1 MEIPHF
7 LRGSGALGKGIAGWH
22 RADVLA
28 EVRKRGSTLA
38 AIAATKGLARQT
50 MYWAFIRPN
59 LRANRA
65 IAEFLSVPLDE
76 LWPQWFDSN
85 GKLISRE
92 ATPRPEIKRIPRG
105 SSPSRPRKRA
115 A

>member
-1 MEIPHF
+1 
-7 LRGSGALGKGIAGWH
+7 LGNSNTNGWH

-28 EVRKRGSTLA
+28 AVRKCGSNLA
-38 AIAATKGLARQT
+38 EIARTVGLSRQT

-65 IAEFLSVPLDE
+65 IAEFLDVPLHE
-76 LWPQWFDSN
+76 LWPQWFDSD
-85 GKLISRE
+85 GKLVSRE
-92 ATPRPEIKRIPRG
+92 ATPRPQLDRIPRG
-105 SSPSRPRKRA
+105 SRPSRHRKRA